1 MKRKITEYLIKW
13 KKNPLKLPL
22 VIKGARQVG
31 KTYAIREFA
40 KENYAPSRYIEIDFE
55 KDPNME
61 SFFEGSKDYSSIMSR
76 ISKSISFKSIDFRDD
91 SNQPILLFLDE
102 IQKCPNAITALKF
115 LAEARE
121 KCHVIASGS
130 LLGLY
135 LSDKVSYPV
144 GYVEHLT
151 MFPFDFEEFMW
162 AMGYSEQYV
171 NGLIALVFDDNLS
184 TKIDKVT
191 HQELSDL
198 FHKYIVIGGLP
209 AAINTF
215 LSTKT
220 YPEVMKT
227 LKNLYDSYIIDM
239 QKYTKPT
246 GDKVKVIEC
255 FESIPNQLKQQNK
268 KFKYSLVDKKARS
281 REYIGVIEWLL
292 LAGLVL
298 KCENLKTLNEP
309 IETYID
315 KEYFKLF
322 FFDTGILLSIMNQDD
337 YYAILNGTQ
346 NNEIGGIYE
355 NAVATI
361 LNQYYY
367 GKSLMYYR
375 KDDLLEVD
383 FVIRNRKV
391 VIPVEVKS
399 GNNLSSAS
407 LSKVSANKKV
417 VCLRVSNR
425 LVAENDIIKNMP
437 FYMFALMCRNRQ
449 YR

>member
-1 MKRKITEYLIKW
+1 M
-13 KKNPLKLPL
+13 
-22 VIKGARQVG
+22 
-31 KTYAIREFA
+31 
-40 KENYAPSRYIEIDFE
+40 
-55 KDPNME
+55 
-61 SFFEGSKDYSSIMSR
+61 
-76 ISKSISFKSIDFRDD
+76 
-91 SNQPILLFLDE
+91 
-102 IQKCPNAITALKF
+102 
-115 LAEARE
+115 
-121 KCHVIASGS
+121 
-130 LLGLY
+130 
-135 LSDKVSYPV
+135 
-144 GYVEHLT
+144 
-151 MFPFDFEEFMW
+151 
-162 AMGYSEQYV
+162 
-171 NGLIALVFDDNLS
+171 
-184 TKIDKVT
+184 
-191 HQELSDL
+191 
-198 FHKYIVIGGLP
+198 IGGLP
-209 AAINTF
+209 AAINSF

-239 QKYTKPT
+239 QKYTKPA
-246 GDKVKVIEC
+246 GDKVKVIKC

-281 REYIGVIEWLL
+281 REYVGVIEWLL
-292 LAGLVL
+292 LAGLVI

-375 KDDLLEVD
+375 KSDLLEID

-407 LSKVSANKKV
+407 LSKVSANKSV
-417 VCLRVSNR
+417 VCLRVSNK
-425 LVAENDIIKNMP
+425 LVEENDIIKNMP
-437 FYMFALMCRNRQ
+437 FYMFALMCRNQQ